1 MHGVNKKNGELYLD
15 DTSLSDLAVSFGTP
29 SYVYSA
35 SLIRDNFLEY
45 KDSIRTNDKVCFAV
59 KSNSNIAVLTL
70 NSPPVNAL
78 SANVRE
84 GLHEGVKS
92 AIEDSAVDAIVI
104 ICEGRTVIAGAD
116 ITEFGQAP
124 KGPSLY
130 DVQDMIENSTKPV
143 VAAIHGTAL
152 GGGLEV
158 ALTCHYRIAVPSAK
172 CGLPEVNLGLLP
184 GAGGTQRLPRIVG
197 AAKALVMM
205 TSGEHVPAEQCLSM
219 GLVDEMAD
227 EGKLLEG
234 ALSFAG
240 TIVSEKRPLVKVRD
254 AEDKIAADKGND
266 ALFSDFRKSIA
277 RKTRGFLA
285 PEYNIQCIE
294 AAVNKPFD
302 EGIKVEQELFM
313 KLMTGSQSAAQ
324 RYMFFAQRQV
334 TKIPDIEADTEV
346 KDINSVGVIGAG
358 TMGGGIS
365 MNFANVGIPV
375 TIIEQSQERLD
386 KGIGII
392 RKNYEN
398 SAAKGRITQAQVEE
412 RMNLIEGKTSIEA
425 LDSQD
430 MIIEA
435 VFENMDLKKDIFKQL
450 DGICK
455 QGAILAS
462 NTSAL
467 DVNVIAAETNRPE
480 DVIGLHFFSPA
491 NVMRLLEIVRGEKT
505 SKSVVASS
513 LAVAKKIQKIAAVVG
528 VCPGFVG
535 NRILA
540 QRQREANKLILE
552 GALPWDIDDA
562 LFDFGFPMGPFA
574 MSDLAGLDI
583 GWNKDTSNSES
594 LRDVLCEAGRLGQ
607 KSGKGFYIYDEN
619 RNKSPDPEV
628 EALIRKFGEE
638 RQVRMRD
645 ISKEEILE
653 RCLYPMI
660 NEGFKILEEGMAIRA
675 SDIDIVWTNGYG
687 WPVYE
692 GGPMFYGNTIGF
704 DKVLFWLKKAEL
716 ELGPEFKPSAY
727 LEKVVT
733 EEINIF

>member
-1 MHGVNKKNGELYLD
+1 MSTINEVS
-15 DTSLSDLAVSFGTP
+15 SLE
-29 SYVYSA
+29 
-35 SLIRDNFLEY
+35 NH
-45 KDSIRTNDKVCFAV
+45 
-59 KSNSNIAVLTL
+59 SNIAVLTL

-104 ICEGRTVIAGAD
+104 ICEGRTFIAGAD

-130 DVQDMIENSTKPV
+130 EVQDMIENSTKPV

-205 TSGEHVPAEQCLSM
+205 TSGEHVPAEQCLTM
-219 GLVDEMAD
+219 GLVDEMAE

-234 ALSFAG
+234 ALSFAE

-266 ALFSDFRKSIA
+266 ALFADFRKSIA

-302 EGIKVEQELFM
+302 EGIKVEQKLFM
-313 KLMTGSQSAAQ
+313 KLMTGTQSAAQ

-491 NVMRLLEIVRGEKT
+491 NVMRLLEIVRGDKT

-535 NRILA
+535 NRILG

-583 GWNKDTSNSES
+583 GWNKDTSNGES

-638 RQVRMRD
+638 RQIRMRD
-645 ISKEEILE
+645 NITKEEILE

-733 EEINIF
+733 EGINIF

>member
-1 MHGVNKKNGELYLD
+1 MPTINEV
-15 DTSLSDLAVSFGTP
+15 TSLE
-29 SYVYSA
+29 
-35 SLIRDNFLEY
+35 I
-45 KDSIRTNDKVCFAV
+45 KDSV
-59 KSNSNIAVLTL
+59 AVLTL

-84 GLHEGVKS
+84 GLNNGVS
-92 AIEDSAVDAIVI
+92 AAIEDESVKSIVI
-104 ICEGRTVIAGAD
+104 ICEGRTFIAGAD

-130 DVQDMIENSTKPV
+130 DVQDMIENSPKPV
-143 VAAIHGTAL
+143 IAAIHGTAL

-197 AAKALVMM
+197 AQKALVMM
-205 TSGEHVPAEQCLSM
+205 TSGEHVPASQCHDM
-219 GLVDEMAD
+219 GLVDEMA
-227 EGKLLEG
+227 EEG
-234 ALSFAG
+234 ALESDAIKFANQ
-240 TIVSEKRPLVKVRD
+240 IVSEGKPLVKVRD
-254 AEDKIAADKGND
+254 ADEKIKSDRGND
-266 ALFSDFRKSIA
+266 ALFADFRKSIL

-294 AAVNKPFD
+294 AAVNLPFE
-302 EGIKVEQELFM
+302 EGMKVEQELFV
-313 KLMTGSQSAAQ
+313 KLMSGSQSAAQ

-334 TKIPDIEADTEV
+334 TKIPDIEKETPLKE
-346 KDINSVGVIGAG
+346 INSVGVIGAG

-365 MNFANVGIPV
+365 MNFANAGIPV
-375 TIIEQSQERLD
+375 TIVEQSQERLD

-398 SAAKGRITQAQVEE
+398 TAAKGRISSEQVEE
-412 RMNLIEGKTSIEA
+412 RMALIDGQTSIDS
-425 LDSQD
+425 LNSQD
-430 MIIEA
+430 LIIEA

-450 DGICK
+450 DTICK
-455 QGAILAS
+455 EGAILAS

-467 DVNVIAAETNRPE
+467 DVNEIADVTNRPE

-491 NVMRLLEIVRGEKT
+491 NVMKLLEIVRGDKT

-513 LAVAKKIQKIAAVVG
+513 LAVAKRIEKIAAVVG

-583 GWNKDTSNSES
+583 GWNKETSNGET

-607 KSGKGFYIYDEN
+607 KSGKGFYVYDEN

-638 RQVRMRD
+638 RQIQMRD

-692 GGPMFYGNTIGF
+692 GGPMFYGNLVGY
-704 DKVLFWLKKAEL
+704 DKVLSWLQNAEK

-727 LEKVVT
+727 LEKVVS
-733 EEINIF
+733 EKINIL